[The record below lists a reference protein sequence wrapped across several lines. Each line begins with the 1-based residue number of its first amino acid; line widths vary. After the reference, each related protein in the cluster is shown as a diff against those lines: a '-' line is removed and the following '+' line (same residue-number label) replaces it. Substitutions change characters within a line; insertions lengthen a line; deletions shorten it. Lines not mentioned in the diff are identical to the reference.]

1 MFDGFRVY
9 YVAWWDLLIVAVFV
23 LGCDFGFASDALIA
37 PTRQNFAL
45 ICSILVG
52 LVVIQW
58 VL

>member
-1 MFDGFRVY
+1 M
-9 YVAWWDLLIVAVFV
+9 IVAVFV
-23 LGCDFGFASDALIA
+23 LGCDFGFVGDASIA

-52 LVVIQW
+52 LAVIQW